1 MAGAPRARPRRSLG
15 QHFLSDDNILRRIVD
30 ALEPTTGD
38 VVLEIGPGQGTLTR
52 ELLRRGVE
60 VIAIEKDPRLVEQ
73 LQRGDVGL
81 HGTHIVHGDAL
92 HLDWHTLIP
101 QLAIRQPPWKV
112 IGNVPYYIT
121 TPLIDKAL
129 TPPLPERVVF
139 LVQEEVADR
148 IVAPPG
154 SKTYGALSVGVQIVA
169 HAEKLF
175 TIKPGSFRP
184 PPKVHS
190 ALVRLR
196 PLRESLVDQGEIP
209 RLRQFVAACFGLRRK
224 QLRNVLRS
232 VTGRSAP
239 LVAAELAA
247 LGLDP
252 QVRPEALS
260 PEDFVRMFRRGG
272 PAVG

>member
-1 MAGAPRARPRRSLG
+1 VAGAPRPRPRRSLG
-15 QHFLSDDNILRRIVD
+15 QHFLSDDNILRRIVE
-30 ALEPTTGD
+30 ALEPTAGD

-52 ELLRRGVE
+52 ELLGRGMR
-60 VIAIEKDPRLVEQ
+60 VIAIEKDWRLAEQ
-73 LQRGDVGL
+73 MQIGDVGL
-81 HGTHIVHGDAL
+81 RSAHIVHGDAL
-92 HLDWHTLIP
+92 RLDWHALIP
-101 QLAIRQPPWKV
+101 QSTIPNPQFKV
-112 IGNVPYYIT
+112 IGNIPYYIT

-154 SKTYGALSVGVQIVA
+154 SKTYGALSVGVQVVTRP
-169 HAEKLF
+169 EKLF

-184 PPKVHS
+184 PPTVHS

-196 PLRESLVDQGEIP
+196 PLLEPLVDQEEIP
-209 RLRQFVAACFGLRRK
+209 RLRQFVTACFGLRRK

-232 VTGRSAP
+232 VTGRPTAIIAAG
-239 LVAAELAA
+239 LVS

-252 QVRPEALS
+252 QARPETL
-260 PEDFVRMFRRGG
+260 PPHDFVRLGRWVWR
-272 PAVG
+272 AVE

>member
-1 MAGAPRARPRRSLG
+1 MAGAPRPRPRRSLG
-15 QHFLSDDNILRRIVD
+15 QHFLSDDNILRRIVE
-30 ALEPTTGD
+30 ALEPTPGD

-52 ELLRRGVE
+52 ELLGRGMR
-60 VIAIEKDPRLVEQ
+60 VIAIEKDRRLAEQ
-73 LQRGDVGL
+73 MLIGDVGL
-81 HGTHIVHGDAL
+81 RSAQIVHGDAL
-92 HLDWHTLIP
+92 RLDWHALIAQSAVPNP
-101 QLAIRQPPWKV
+101 QFKV
-112 IGNVPYYIT
+112 IGNIPYYIT

-154 SKTYGALSVGVQIVA
+154 SKTYGALSVGVQVVTRP
-169 HAEKLF
+169 EKLF

-196 PLRESLVDQGEIP
+196 PLLEPLVDQEEIP
-209 RLRQFVAACFGLRRK
+209 RLRQFVTACFGLRRK
-224 QLRNVLRS
+224 QLRNVLRA
-232 VTGRSAP
+232 VTGRPTA
-239 LVAAELAA
+239 LIAAGLAS

-252 QVRPEALS
+252 QARPETL
-260 PEDFVRMFRRGG
+260 PPHDFVRLGRWVWR
-272 PAVG
+272 AVG

>member
-1 MAGAPRARPRRSLG
+1 VAGAPRARPRRSLG
-15 QHFLSDDNILRRIVD
+15 QHFLSDDNLLRRIVD
-30 ALEPTTGD
+30 ALEPTAGD
-38 VVLEIGPGQGTLTR
+38 VVLEIGPGQGTLTH
-52 ELLRRGVE
+52 ELLRRGVQ
-60 VIAIEKDPRLVEQ
+60 VIAIEKDPRLARQLRIEDLGLRSAYIVE
-73 LQRGDVGL
+73 
-81 HGTHIVHGDAL
+81 GDAL
-92 HLDWHTLIP
+92 RLDWHALDP
-101 QLAIRQPPWKV
+101 QAAIRNPPWKI
-112 IGNVPYYIT
+112 IGNIPYYIT

-154 SKTYGALSVGVQIVA
+154 SKTYGALSVGVQVVA
-169 HAEKLF
+169 RAEKLF

-196 PLRESLVDQGEIP
+196 PLLEPLVDQGEIP

-232 VTGRSAP
+232 VTGRSAS

-252 QVRPEALS
+252 QARPEALS
-260 PEDFVRMFRRGG
+260 PEDFVRLLRW
-272 PAVG
+272 A

>member
-1 MAGAPRARPRRSLG
+1 MP
-15 QHFLSDDNILRRIVD
+15 
-30 ALEPTTGD
+30 GD

-52 ELLRRGVE
+52 ELLGRGMR
-60 VIAIEKDPRLVEQ
+60 VIAIEKDPRLAAECA
-73 LQRGDVGL
+73 GWIAESGMESAE
-81 HGTHIVHGDAL
+81 IVVGDAL
-92 HLDWHTLIP
+92 ALDWAPFIP
-101 QLAIRQPPWKV
+101 HSVSHPAPFKV
-112 IGNVPYYIT
+112 IGNIPYYIT

-154 SKTYGALSVGVQIVA
+154 SKTYGALSVGVQVVTR
-169 HAEKLF
+169 AEKLF

-184 PPKVHS
+184 PPRVHS

-196 PLRESLVDQGEIP
+196 PLLEPLVDQEEIP
-209 RLRQFVAACFGLRRK
+209 RLRQFVTACFGLRRK

-232 VTGRSAP
+232 VTGRSATI
-239 LVAAELAA
+239 VAAGLAT

-252 QVRPEALS
+252 QARPETL
-260 PEDFVRMFRRGG
+260 PPQDFVRLLRWVR

>member
-1 MAGAPRARPRRSLG
+1 MAGAPRPRPRRSLG
-15 QHFLSDDNILRRIVD
+15 QHFLSDDNILRRLVE
-30 ALEPTTGD
+30 ALEPTPGD

-52 ELLRRGVE
+52 ELLGRGMR
-60 VIAIEKDPRLVEQ
+60 VIAIEKDRRLAEQ
-73 LQRGDVGL
+73 MLIGDVGL
-81 HGTHIVHGDAL
+81 RSAQIVHGDAL
-92 HLDWHTLIP
+92 RLDWHALIAQSAVPNP
-101 QLAIRQPPWKV
+101 QFKV
-112 IGNVPYYIT
+112 IGNIPYYIT

-154 SKTYGALSVGVQIVA
+154 SKTYGALSVGVQVVTRP
-169 HAEKLF
+169 EKLF

-196 PLRESLVDQGEIP
+196 PLLEPLVDQEEIP
-209 RLRQFVAACFGLRRK
+209 RLRQFVTACFGLRRK
-224 QLRNVLRS
+224 QLRNVLRA
-232 VTGRSAP
+232 VTGRPTA
-239 LVAAELAA
+239 LIAAGLAS

-252 QVRPEALS
+252 QARPETL
-260 PEDFVRMFRRGG
+260 PPHDFVRLGRWVWR
-272 PAVG
+272 AVG

>member
-1 MAGAPRARPRRSLG
+1 MAGAPRARPRGFLG

-30 ALEPTTGD
+30 ALEPVSGD
-38 VVLEIGPGQGTLTR
+38 LVLEIGAGQGTLTR
-52 ELLRRGVE
+52 ELLGRGLR
-60 VIAIEKDPRLVEQ
+60 VIAVENDRRLAEQ
-73 LQRGDVGL
+73 LRIADFGL
-81 HGTHIVHGDAL
+81 RQVHVVEADAL
-92 HLDWHTLIP
+92 RLDWHAVIP
-101 QLAIRQPPWKV
+101 QSAIHNSQWKV
-112 IGNVPYYIT
+112 IGNIPYYIT

-148 IVAPPG
+148 IVALPG

-169 HAEKLF
+169 RAEKLF

-196 PLRESLVDQGEIP
+196 PLLAPLVDHGEIP
-209 RLRQFVAACFGLRRK
+209 RLRQFVGACFGMRRK
-224 QLRNVLRS
+224 QLRNVIRS

-239 LVAAELAA
+239 IVAAQLAA

-252 QVRPEALS
+252 QVRPEALP
-260 PEDFVRMFRRGG
+260 PEDFVRLLRWEA
-272 PAVG
+272 PPVG

>member
-1 MAGAPRARPRRSLG
+1 MAGAPRPRPRRSLG
-15 QHFLSDDNILRRIVD
+15 QHFLSDDNILRRLVE
-30 ALEPTTGD
+30 ALEPTPGD

-52 ELLRRGVE
+52 ELLGRGMR
-60 VIAIEKDPRLVEQ
+60 VIAIEKDRRLAEQ
-73 LQRGDVGL
+73 MQIGDVGL
-81 HGTHIVHGDAL
+81 RSAHIVHGDAL
-92 HLDWHTLIP
+92 RLDWHALIP
-101 QLAIRQPPWKV
+101 QSTIPNPQFKV
-112 IGNVPYYIT
+112 IGNIPYYIT

-154 SKTYGALSVGVQIVA
+154 SKTYGALSVGVQVVTRP
-169 HAEKLF
+169 EKLF

-196 PLRESLVDQGEIP
+196 PLLEPLVDQEEIP
-209 RLRQFVAACFGLRRK
+209 RLRQFVTACFGLRRK
-224 QLRNVLRS
+224 QLRNVLRA
-232 VTGRSAP
+232 VTGRPTA
-239 LVAAELAA
+239 LIAAGLAS

-252 QVRPEALS
+252 QARPETL
-260 PEDFVRMFRRGG
+260 PPHDFVRLGRWVWR
-272 PAVG
+272 AVG